1 MSNSGDTSDGTP
13 SGWYDD
19 PLVERWWD
27 GANWTRLT
35 RSRGQEQ
42 PDGPIVDP
50 NGVVPVGWYADP
62 LRQRFWDGASWT
74 SQTRD
79 LSAVTSTSPPADQ
92 TPPQESELESS
103 PMQQQAAQPVSPA
116 PPQAPKRRG
125 RVVAIA
131 VLGLAALG
139 AGFGAVVLFAGQGG
153 DADPASEAMASP
165 TTATIPS
172 AAIAATAT
180 TTTSTSTTTTTS
192 TTSTSTTTTTLAP
205 VVLTSDPYFVGL
217 AAWDRVGAER
227 MLAASGTYSPAW
239 GYARH
244 LQQGFRAGASPEGIA
259 TVRDTADG
267 EAELCVGSS
276 CFSITDVE
284 YRGNVV
290 YSFTLDGIAIDTRSR
305 GWDLGDVVD
314 CWWVD
319 DLGCFSDGSATMH
332 LTSIYKVGR
341 TTYVSLETVNG
352 AQFPANVSF
361 SDATI
366 YGGSQVQYNTSEV
379 ATSVRPGQTEVWL
392 IVFGDV
398 DVPAASEV
406 SVGVY
411 FGSEYY
417 TYSLIP

>member
-1 MSNSGDTSDGTP
+1 MSDSGDTSDGTP

-27 GANWTRLT
+27 GANWTKVT
-35 RSRGQEQ
+35 RQRGEDH

-62 LRQRFWDGASWT
+62 LRQRFWDGTNWT

-79 LSAVTSTSPPADQ
+79 LSAATSTSPPADQ

-103 PMQQQAAQPVSPA
+103 PTQQQAVQPVSPA

-276 CFSITDVE
+276 CFSLTDVE

-305 GWDLGDVVD
+305 GWDLGDVNY
-314 CWWVD
+314 CWTVNNGNCFTD
-319 DLGCFSDGSATMH
+319 DAATMH

-352 AQFPANVSF
+352 AQFPVNVSF
-361 SDATI
+361 NDATI
-366 YGGSQVQYNTSEV
+366 FGGAQIQYHTNSV
-379 ATSVRPGQTEVWL
+379 VTSVRQGQTEVWI

-398 DVPAASEV
+398 DVEAVSEV

-411 FGSEYY
+411 LGPDYY
-417 TYSLIP
+417 TYSLMP